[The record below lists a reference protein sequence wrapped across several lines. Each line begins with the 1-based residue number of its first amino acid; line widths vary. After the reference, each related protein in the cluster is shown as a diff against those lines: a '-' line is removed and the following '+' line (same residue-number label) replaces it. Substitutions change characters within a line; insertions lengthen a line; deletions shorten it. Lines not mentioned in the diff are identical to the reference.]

1 MQSVRVGVV
10 GVGKMG
16 SYHVGVLAEVPEI
29 RLAGIVDINKKRA
42 TAIGRQYGVP
52 FFTRYQDLYDLV
64 DAVIIAVPTELHYQI
79 AKDFLKSGKH
89 VLLEKP
95 VTNNLAQAR
104 EIFNLATKKNLTLH
118 IGHVERFN
126 GAVQELHK
134 LVKTPI
140 FVECKRMGPFSDRI
154 KDDGVVLDIMIHDID
169 IILNLIHSKVAKTN
183 VMGTSVFSGKD
194 DLVNAQIEFENHC
207 IASIVA
213 SRASQNK
220 VRTLG
225 ITQKDSY
232 VMLDYTDQEI
242 FVHRKS
248 SSEHVLSRD
257 TLRYKQ
263 ESLVERIFVHKE
275 NPLKLEIKHF
285 IDCAT
290 NGSPRKVAVDKE
302 LYSLEI
308 ALKILDQ
315 FHKHKKRRSQKTSG
329 KTRKNP

>member
-1 MQSVRVGVV
+1 MKSIRAGVV

-16 SYHVGVLAEVPEI
+16 SYHVGVLAELPEI
-29 RLAGIVDINKKRA
+29 QLAGIVDINKKRA
-42 TAIGRQYGVP
+42 AAIGRQYKVP

-64 DAVIIAVPTELHYQI
+64 DIVIIAVPTDLHYQI
-79 AKDFLKSGKH
+79 AKDFLKADKH

-95 VTNNLAQAR
+95 VTNNLSKAR

-126 GAVQELHK
+126 GAVQELHR

-140 FVECKRMGPFSDRI
+140 FVECKRMGPFSDRM

-169 IILNLIHSKVAKTN
+169 IILNLIPSKVVNTN

-207 IASIVA
+207 IASFVA

-220 VRTLG
+220 VRTLE

-242 FVHRKS
+242 FIHRKS

-257 TLRYKQ
+257 SLRYKQ
-263 ESLVERIFVHKE
+263 ESLVERIFVHKD

-285 IDCAT
+285 VDCAT

-315 FHKHKKRRSQKTSG
+315 FNKHKKRRLNKKSG
-329 KTRKNP
+329 KTRKSK